1 MIQGDTMTA
10 DVTRRTAAKMALA
23 AAVTAQASPTKAE
36 TIKKILAV
44 AIGDPNNRFDFRSPA
59 DSNLN
64 SNSVRPYIR
73 GVVSKL
79 TALGRQIGSYYM
91 IEYREFEEGSINF
104 STPDLSLILCL
115 STTVAKAANDV
126 KISTI
131 PVVAICSDPDHEK
144 FTSNFF
150 GVSAARWQKGKEYF
164 NNFLDTVPSLQDMS
178 KKIYVLHKKDYY
190 PSEQALNKLKE
201 NNPYGSKIEVVEI
214 SSYGEI
220 ESKINGIAG
229 PGGLLILPADWFFAK
244 ASKIFPVVQSKG
256 LPDFW
261 PVTDWVKP
269 DGTGAVA
276 GYGVSQLMSGEILA
290 QQIDEYWKTEKFPTG
305 KKQWLDAPDQ
315 ISWMGSVSAAGA
327 CKVSLG
333 FAKGL
338 IHV

>member
-1 MIQGDTMTA
+1 MGAITMTT

-23 AAVTAQASPTKAE
+23 AAVTAQASSTNAQ

-44 AIGDPNNRFDFRSPA
+44 AIGDPANQFDFRSPN
-59 DSNLN
+59 DNNL
-64 SNSVRPYIR
+64 NSVRPYIR
-73 GVVSKL
+73 GAISKL
-79 TALGRQIGSYYM
+79 TALGRQIGTEYM
-91 IEYREFEEGSINF
+91 IEYREFDQGSINF

-115 STTVAKAANDV
+115 STTVAKAAQAA
-126 KISTI
+126 KITTT

-150 GVSAARWQKGKEYF
+150 GVTAARWQKGKEYF
-164 NNFLDTVPSLQDMS
+164 NNFLETVPILQDTS

-190 PSEQALNKLKE
+190 PSEEALKRLKE
-201 NNPYGSKIEVVEI
+201 SNPYNSKIEVVEV

-220 ESKINGIAG
+220 EDKISGIAG

-244 ASKIFPVVQSKG
+244 ASKIFPIVQRKG

-261 PVTDWVKP
+261 PVTDWVKQ

-290 QQIDEYWKTEKFPTG
+290 QQIGEYWKTNQFPSG
-305 KKQWLDAPDQ
+305 RKQWVDAPDQ
-315 ISWMGSVSAAGA
+315 ISWMGSVSAARA
-327 CKVSLG
+327 CNVSLG